1 MEANLTGSPIY
12 ASNPDNL
19 AVAED
24 ANSDKTTTAVAKS
37 SNEMEIDFE
46 EEHKREAYK
55 ETMNIDIE
63 NISKAEKRHKHYTK
77 KWDSIYEVIQQEFF
91 DETDISQISF

>member
-1 MEANLTGSPIY
+1 MEANITGTPIY

-19 AVAED
+19 AVAEY
-24 ANSDKTTTAVAKS
+24 ANADKTTTAVAKS

-46 EEHKREAYK
+46 EEHKTEAYK

-63 NISKAEKRHKHYTK
+63 NRNKH
-77 KWDSIYEVIQQEFF
+77 
-91 DETDISQISF
+91 